1 MTEGKAASEVSKMG
15 VPEAPYAKVKTPR
28 PVTEGRRIRKPIM
41 EKKRRDRINSCL
53 DELSALLQEER
64 MVKAR
69 TGKAAKLEKADVLEL
84 TVRYWQSVLG
94 VRTRGGSAQ
103 LSGESGEE
111 SGYLKG
117 YKHCISMVDS
127 LLGDCKESGTETF
140 REGLLQH
147 LSERVQMLT
156 PDEEEKKSEGEM
168 DLAKSSAEIT
178 SGGDTQS
185 LALIPTLLPD
195 GALALL
201 LQEGVATTA
210 FESHSEAEDEHT
222 GGRGQ
227 SLQLKPDQEPKSLLF
242 APMTSPK
249 DAQDAHSPSRARD
262 QPEDRREGLLAAD
275 SLGKQYK
282 HPMADPTDNGSPMEE
297 GLVLD
302 GPQQDFEGATP
313 MDTCSDLMW
322 RPW

>member
-1 MTEGKAASEVSKMG
+1 MG
-15 VPEAPYAKVKTPR
+15 VPEAPYVKVKTPK

-64 MVKAR
+64 MVKAK

-84 TVRYWQSVLG
+84 TVRYWQSVMG
-94 VRTRGGSAQ
+94 VRTRGSSPQ
-103 LSGESGEE
+103 LPGESGAE

-127 LLGDCKESGTETF
+127 LLGDCKEGGTETF
-140 REGLLQH
+140 REGLLKH
-147 LSERVQMLT
+147 LSERVQILS
-156 PDEEEKKSEGEM
+156 PGEEEKKSEGEM
-168 DLAKSSAEIT
+168 DSDLAKASAQTT

-201 LQEGVATTA
+201 LQEGFATTA
-210 FESHSEAEDEHT
+210 YESHSETEDEQT
-222 GGRGQ
+222 GDQNRP
-227 SLQLKPDQEPKSLLF
+227 SLQLKPNQEAKPLIF
-242 APMTSPK
+242 PPMNP
-249 DAQDAHSPSRARD
+249 ARD
-262 QPEDRREGLLAAD
+262 ANDALNPRLARSQHEAGESREGPLVMD
-275 SLGKQYK
+275 SLDKQYK
-282 HPMADPTDNGSPMEE
+282 TPTADSTDHGSPMEE

-302 GPQQDFEGATP
+302 GTHHDFGGATP

>member
-1 MTEGKAASEVSKMG
+1 
-15 VPEAPYAKVKTPR
+15 
-28 PVTEGRRIRKPIM
+28 M

-64 MVKAR
+64 MVKAK

-84 TVRYWQSVLG
+84 TVRYWQSVMG
-94 VRTRGGSAQ
+94 VRTRGGSPQ
-103 LSGESGEE
+103 LSGEAGEE

-127 LLGDCKESGTETF
+127 LLGDCKEGGTEAF
-140 REGLLQH
+140 REGLLKH

-156 PDEEEKKSEGEM
+156 PGEEKKSEGQM
-168 DLAKSSAEIT
+168 DGDLAKSSGQTA

-201 LQEGVATTA
+201 LQEGVAT
-210 FESHSEAEDEHT
+210 FESHSETEDEQT
-222 GGRGQ
+222 GDQNRP
-227 SLQLKPDQEPKSLLF
+227 SLQLKSNQEAKPLVF
-242 APMTSPK
+242 PPMNQPR
-249 DAQDAHSPSRARD
+249 AAHDTHDPSQARN
-262 QPEDRREGLLAAD
+262 QHGAVDRREEPLAMD
-275 SLGKQYK
+275 SLDKPYK
-282 HPMADPTDNGSPMEE
+282 NPMADPTDHGSPMEE
-297 GLVLD
+297 GHALD
-302 GPQQDFEGATP
+302 GPHHDLEGATP

>member
-1 MTEGKAASEVSKMG
+1 MG
-15 VPEAPYAKVKTPR
+15 VPEAPYVKVKTPR

-64 MVKAR
+64 LVKAR
-69 TGKAAKLEKADVLEL
+69 AGKGAKLEKADVLEL
-84 TVRYWQSVLG
+84 TVRYWQSVMG
-94 VRTRGGSAQ
+94 VRARGSSPQ
-103 LSGESGEE
+103 LSGESDEE

-127 LLGDCKESGTETF
+127 LLGDCKESGTDSF
-140 REGLLQH
+140 REGLLKH
-147 LSERVQMLT
+147 LTERVQMLT
-156 PDEEEKKSEGEM
+156 PAEEEKRSEGEM
-168 DLAKSSAEIT
+168 DSDLAKASAQT
-178 SGGDTQS
+178 ASGGDAQS

-210 FESHSEAEDEHT
+210 YESHSETEDEQT
-222 GGRGQ
+222 GDQ
-227 SLQLKPDQEPKSLLF
+227 NCPSLQLKSHQEAKPLIF
-242 APMTSPK
+242 PAMNPPR
-249 DAQDAHSPSRARD
+249 DAHDAHNPSLARN
-262 QPEDRREGLLAAD
+262 QHEAGECREGPLAMD
-275 SLGKQYK
+275 SLNKQYK
-282 HPMADPTDNGSPMEE
+282 PPTADPTDHGSPMEE

-302 GPQQDFEGATP
+302 GTHQGFEGATP